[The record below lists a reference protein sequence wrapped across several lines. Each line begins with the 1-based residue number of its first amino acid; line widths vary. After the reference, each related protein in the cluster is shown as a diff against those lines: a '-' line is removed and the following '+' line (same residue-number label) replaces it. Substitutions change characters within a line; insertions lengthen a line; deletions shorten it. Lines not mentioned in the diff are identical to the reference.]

1 MRLLDPVLLAVAR
14 KDELIGGEV
23 LAAAL
28 NCGIYVSMPS
38 SNNLVA
44 SDTSSLRV
52 EATLLFVSSAA
63 RHVSLTGEFKAGP
76 ITHQSEV
83 AVRCSHHQYALWR
96 DRAWEP

>member
-1 MRLLDPVLLAVAR
+1 MRFLDPVLLAVAR
-14 KDELIGGEV
+14 KDELVGGEV

-28 NCGIYVSMPS
+28 NCGINVSMPS

-63 RHVSLTGEFKAGP
+63 RHVSLTGEFKAWANY
-76 ITHQSEV
+76 TSK
-83 AVRCSHHQYALWR
+83 
-96 DRAWEP
+96 